1 MNKAAVLS
9 LLLLFVGSIIVLM
22 ICVPLSVAFS
32 GVTWLF
38 ELISMIVIMLLGI
51 LAITINNKL
60 SE

>member
-1 MNKAAVLS
+1 MS